1 LQTRLKACRQE
12 SPDPSGTHPGP
23 NFIKYLLDMTMTSM
37 TSRRQAPLALILA
50 GVFAIISSVS
60 ASAQQEQGGR
70 RAQPGFIDT
79 ILQGPKLR
87 ADPVEPADWVKA
99 RRPNE
104 LQEPVRVQP
113 GAEPARKLLT
123 PDEIRQREAQLDAAR
138 SRHDQLSGRKPT
150 RGKFASAAG
159 EPTEK
164 KKKAEVRCTLTCNAS
179 SGVQKKK

>member
-1 LQTRLKACRQE
+1 
-12 SPDPSGTHPGP
+12 
-23 NFIKYLLDMTMTSM
+23 MTSM
-37 TSRRQAPLALILA
+37 TSRRQTPIACILA

-70 RAQPGFIDT
+70 RAPLGFIDT

-87 ADPVEPADWVKA
+87 ADPVEPTDWVKA

-104 LQEPVRVQP
+104 LQEPARVQP

-123 PDEIRQREAQLDAAR
+123 PDEIRRREAQLDAAR

-164 KKKAEVRCTLTCNAS
+164 KKKVEVRCTLTCDAS

>member
-1 LQTRLKACRQE
+1 
-12 SPDPSGTHPGP
+12 
-23 NFIKYLLDMTMTSM
+23 MTSM
-37 TSRRQAPLALILA
+37 TSIRQARLASILA
-50 GVFAIISSVS
+50 GVFAIFSSVS

-87 ADPVEPADWVKA
+87 TDPVEPTDWVKA

-123 PDEIRQREAQLDAAR
+123 PDEIRKIEGQLDTAR
-138 SRHDQLSGRKPT
+138 ARHDHLSGRKPT

-164 KKKAEVRCTLTCNAS
+164 KKKTEVRCTLTCNAS